1 VKVPRTELK
10 KARIEIIPM
19 IDTIFFLLVFF
30 MLTSLS
36 MVQMSAKK
44 VNLPE
49 SDTAQSRPLDKTVV
63 SLDKQGNY
71 YVDRVPVS
79 FASILPQLT
88 DKVKDDP
95 HVVIV
100 INCDKE
106 QAVSEFLRVMD
117 VVKQANPESLMIAT
131 APKGADAIT
140 APKP

>member
-1 VKVPRTELK
+1 MKVPRTELK

-131 APKGADAIT
+131 APKGADALA

>member
-1 VKVPRTELK
+1 MKVPRTELK